1 MPAAQLH
8 VGRRAPA
15 QRAAGTAVP
24 RADPRAQ
31 PGARATL
38 ATAQVAAQVAN
49 AIQVAECTEDV
60 VVTTE
65 TGAIAYR
72 LYWGSLV
79 GAED

>member
-1 MPAAQLH
+1 MSGAGHPHSVQRVRQL
-8 VGRRAPA
+8 RERTPE
-15 QRAAGTAVP
+15 RSREP
-24 RADPRAQ
+24 EP
-31 PGARATL
+31 TL

-65 TGAIAYR
+65 TGAVAYQ
-72 LYWGSLV
+72 LCWGPLV